1 AQRCHVSQP
10 ALSASIRQLEEQL
23 NVTLFI
29 RQPKGVALTDEAR
42 RLYPSARRLVNELQ
56 NLPTLFAQQGG
67 AVSLSVGLMADL
79 GQ

>member
-1 AQRCHVSQP
+1 MDYRLLRAFTAVFEEKNMTAAAQRCHVSQP

-42 RLYPSARRLVNELQ
+42 RLYPSARRLV
-56 NLPTLFAQQGG
+56 
-67 AVSLSVGLMADL
+67 
-79 GQ
+79 